1 MQNLCAILLL
11 ILEQFRERHIY
22 LLTINRK
29 VI

>member
-11 ILEQFRERHIY
+11 TLEQLKERCIY
-22 LLTINRK
+22 LLTINKK